1 MKKLILTIV
10 ATAMLISCNTK
21 TKTETVAD
29 IKLDT
34 IVKVH
39 QGSFAFC
46 GASAAVPTGRK
57 ITVQGVVYDE
67 GCAICPVLEGPSLSN
82 LAPSPAK

>member
-21 TKTETVAD
+21 TKTETVED

-34 IVKVH
+34 IV
-39 QGSFAFC
+39 
-46 GASAAVPTGRK
+46 
-57 ITVQGVVYDE
+57 
-67 GCAICPVLEGPSLSN
+67 
-82 LAPSPAK
+82 